1 MAVRNVA
8 AIILAGGQGER
19 LSVLSAQRAKPAV
32 PFAGKYRIIDF
43 TLSNCVNSGIYRVAV
58 LTQYRPHSLN
68 DHIGIGRPWDLD
80 RMRGGV
86 RMLQP
91 YLGRKGSDWYKG
103 TADAVYQNLQAL
115 ADWRADTLLILSGD
129 HVYKQD
135 YNAMLAFH
143 EEHKADCTVAVQ
155 QVPMEEAHRF
165 GTLITGQDGR
175 VVGFD
180 EKPPVPKSNLIS
192 MGIYVFD
199 RDILVRRLDDDART
213 QGSKR
218 DFGRDVVPRM
228 VEMDRVFAYPFRGYW
243 RDVGTIQSY
252 WESNMGLLNEPPDFD
267 LYDTDW
273 VIHTRSEER
282 PPARIT
288 DKGNI
293 ICSLISHGSIINGTV
308 EHSVLSPG
316 VFVAEGAI
324 VRDSI
329 LFPDCIVGPGSV
341 VDRSILDKNVVV
353 GADVRLGDGSDTRP
367 NRTQPR
373 NLQSGITVVGKGARI
388 PTGLRI
394 GRNCLIAADVIE
406 RDFTRFL
413 STNGH
418 VSTELP
424 SGETVEAAPRGESGR
439 LELPR

>member
-1 MAVRNVA
+1 MAMRNVA
-8 AIILAGGQGER
+8 AVILAGGQGER
-19 LSVLSAQRAKPAV
+19 LSVLSAQQAKPAV

-91 YLGRKGSDWYKG
+91 YLGRKGSDWYEG
-103 TADAVYQNLQAL
+103 TGDAVYQNLSSL
-115 ADWRADTLLILSGD
+115 PDWRADTLLILSGD

-135 YNAMLAFH
+135 YNTMLAFH
-143 EEHKADCTVAVQ
+143 DERKAAATVAVI
-155 QVPMEEAHRF
+155 QVQMDEAHRF
-165 GTLITGQDGR
+165 GTLVAGSDGR
-175 VVGFD
+175 VIGFE
-180 EKPPVPKSNLIS
+180 EKPPQPRSNLIS

-199 RDILVRRLDDDART
+199 RDVLVRRLEEDARIP
-213 QGSKR
+213 GSKR
-218 DFGRDVVPRM
+218 DFGRDIVPRM
-228 VEMDRVFAYPFRGYW
+228 VQIDRVYAYPFRGYW

-282 PPARIT
+282 PPARVTERGKIIT
-288 DKGNI
+288 
-293 ICSLISHGSIINGTV
+293 SLISHGSIINGTV

-316 VFVAEGAI
+316 VFVAEGAL
-324 VRDSI
+324 VKDSI

-341 VDRSILDKNVVV
+341 IDHAILDKTVVV
-353 GADVRLGDGSDTRP
+353 GADVRLGDGEDTRP

-373 NLQSGITVVGKGARI
+373 NLQSGITVVGKGPRL

-394 GRNCLIAADVIE
+394 GRNVLIAADVIE
-406 RDFTRFL
+406 RDFQRFL
-413 STNGH
+413 SSNGH
-418 VSTELP
+418 LVGELA
-424 SGETVEAAPRGESGR
+424 SGETVDAAPRTESGR
-439 LELPR
+439 LETPR

>member
-1 MAVRNVA
+1 MAMQNVA
-8 AIILAGGQGER
+8 AVILAGGQGER

-43 TLSNCVNSGIYRVAV
+43 TLSNCVNSDIYRVAV

-91 YLGRKGSDWYKG
+91 YLGRKGSDWYRG
-103 TADAVYQNLQAL
+103 TADAVYQNLGEL
-115 ADWRADTLLILSGD
+115 ADWRVETLLILSGD
-129 HVYKQD
+129 HVYKMD

-143 EEHKADCTVAVQ
+143 SEHKAHATVAVM

-165 GTLITGQDGR
+165 GTLVTAPDGR
-175 VVGFD
+175 VIRFD
-180 EKPPVPKSNLIS
+180 EKPPQPQSNLIS

-199 RDILVRRLDDDART
+199 RDMLVRRLDEDART
-213 QGSKR
+213 PGSKR
-218 DFGRDVVPRM
+218 DFGRDLVPRM
-228 VEMDRVFAYPFRGYW
+228 VELDRVFAYPFRGYW
-243 RDVGTIQSY
+243 RDVGTIYTY
-252 WESNMGLLNEPPDFD
+252 WETNMGLLKEPPDFD

-282 PPARIT
+282 PPARVT
-288 DKGNI
+288 ERGKI
-293 ICSLISHGSIINGTV
+293 IRSLISHGSIINGTV

-316 VFVAEGAI
+316 VFVGEAAL

-329 LFPDCIVGPGSV
+329 LFPDCIVGPGSI
-341 VDRSILDKNVVV
+341 VDRAILDKSVVV
-353 GADVRLGDGSDTRP
+353 GADVHLGDGDDTRP

-373 NLQSGITVVGKGARI
+373 NLQAGITVVGKGARI

-406 RDFTRFL
+406 RDFVRFL
-413 STNGH
+413 SSNGH
-418 VSTELP
+418 VGKELA
-424 SGETVEAAPRGESGR
+424 SGETVEAAPREAGAR
-439 LELPR
+439 

>member
-1 MAVRNVA
+1 MAIRNVVA
-8 AIILAGGQGER
+8 VILAGGQGER

-43 TLSNCVNSGIYRVAV
+43 TLSNCVNSGIDRVAV

-68 DHIGIGRPWDLD
+68 DHIGNGRPWDLD

-103 TADAVYQNLQAL
+103 TADAVYQNLPAL
-115 ADWRADTLLILSGD
+115 AEWRADTLLILSGD
-129 HVYKQD
+129 HIYKQD
-135 YNAMLAFH
+135 YNAMLDFH
-143 EEHKADCTVAVQ
+143 EDRKADCTVAVL
-155 QVPMEEAHRF
+155 QVPMDEAHRF
-165 GTLITGQDGR
+165 GTLVTAPDGR
-175 VVGFD
+175 VIGFE
-180 EKPPVPKSNLIS
+180 EKPPEPHSNLIS

-199 RDILVRRLDDDART
+199 RDILVRRLEEDART
-213 QGSKR
+213 PGSKR

-228 VEMDRVFAYPFRGYW
+228 VEIDRVYAYPFRGYW

-282 PPARIT
+282 PPARVTERGKI
-288 DKGNI
+288 N
-293 ICSLISHGSIINGTV
+293 CSLISHGSIINGTV
-308 EHSVLSPG
+308 DHSVLSPG

-329 LFPDCIVGPGSV
+329 LFTDCIVGPGSV
-341 VDRSILDKNVVV
+341 IDRGILDKHVVV
-353 GADVRLGDGSDTRP
+353 GADVRLGDGNDTRP

-406 RDFTRFL
+406 RDFQRFL
-413 STNGH
+413 SSNGH
-418 VSTELP
+418 VTTLLP
-424 SGETVEAAPRGESGR
+424 SGETVDVASREAAAR
-439 LELPR
+439 

>member
-1 MAVRNVA
+1 MALRNVA
-8 AIILAGGQGER
+8 AVILAGGQGER

-43 TLSNCVNSGIYRVAV
+43 TLSNCVNSGIYLVAV

-91 YLGRKGSDWYKG
+91 YLGRKGSDWYRG
-103 TADAVYQNLQAL
+103 TADAVYQNLSEL
-115 ADWRADTLLILSGD
+115 ADWRSDTLLILSGD

-143 EEHKADCTVAVQ
+143 EDHKADCTVAVQ

-165 GTLITGQDGR
+165 GTLVTAPDGR
-175 VVGFD
+175 VVRFE
-180 EKPPVPKSNLIS
+180 EKPPEPHSNLIS

-199 RDILVRRLDDDART
+199 RDVLVRRLEEDART
-213 QGSKR
+213 AGSKR
-218 DFGRDVVPRM
+218 DFGGDVVPRM
-228 VEMDRVFAYPFRGYW
+228 VKADRVFAYPFKGYW

-252 WESNMGLLNEPPDFD
+252 WESNMGLLKEPPDFD

-273 VIHTRSEER
+273 LIHTRSEER

-288 DKGNI
+288 KRGAI

-329 LFPDCIVGPGSV
+329 LFTDCIVGPGSII
-341 VDRSILDKNVVV
+341 DHGILDKHVVV
-353 GADVRLGDGSDTRP
+353 GADVRLGVGEDARP

-388 PTGLRI
+388 PTGLSI
-394 GRNCLIAADVIE
+394 GRNCLIAADVME
-406 RDFTRFL
+406 RDFQRFL
-413 STNGH
+413 SSNGH
-418 VSTELP
+418 VATELP
-424 SGETVEAAPRGESGR
+424 SGETVDVASREAAPR
-439 LELPR
+439 

>member
-1 MAVRNVA
+1 
-8 AIILAGGQGER
+8 
-19 LSVLSAQRAKPAV
+19 
-32 PFAGKYRIIDF
+32 
-43 TLSNCVNSGIYRVAV
+43 
-58 LTQYRPHSLN
+58 
-68 DHIGIGRPWDLD
+68 
-80 RMRGGV
+80 
-86 RMLQP
+86 
-91 YLGRKGSDWYKG
+91 
-103 TADAVYQNLQAL
+103 
-115 ADWRADTLLILSGD
+115 
-129 HVYKQD
+129 
-135 YNAMLAFH
+135 
-143 EEHKADCTVAVQ
+143 
-155 QVPMEEAHRF
+155 
-165 GTLITGQDGR
+165 
-175 VVGFD
+175 
-180 EKPPVPKSNLIS
+180 
-192 MGIYVFD
+192 
-199 RDILVRRLDDDART
+199 
-213 QGSKR
+213 
-218 DFGRDVVPRM
+218 M
-228 VEMDRVFAYPFRGYW
+228 VENDRVFAYPFRGYW

-288 DKGNI
+288 DKGEI
-293 ICSLISHGSIINGTV
+293 VCSLISHGSIINGTV

-316 VFVAEGAI
+316 VFVAEGAV

-353 GADVRLGDGSDTRP
+353 GAEVRLGDGEDMRA

-413 STNGH
+413 SRNGH
-418 VSTELP
+418 VSMELA
-424 SGETVEAAPRGESGR
+424 SGETVEAAPRAESGR
-439 LELPR
+439 LEMPR

>member
-1 MAVRNVA
+1 MAIRNVA
-8 AIILAGGQGER
+8 AVILAGGQGER

-80 RMRGGV
+80 RMHGGV
-86 RMLQP
+86 RLLQP
-91 YLGRKGSDWYKG
+91 YLGRKGSDWYRG
-103 TADAVYQNLQAL
+103 TADAVYQNLSAL
-115 ADWRADTLLILSGD
+115 ANWRADTMLILSGD

-143 EEHKADCTVAVQ
+143 DEHKADATVAVLE
-155 QVPMEEAHRF
+155 VPMEEAHRF
-165 GTLITGQDGR
+165 GTLVTGPAGR
-175 VVGFD
+175 VIGFD
-180 EKPPVPKSNLIS
+180 EKPPQPKSNLIS
-192 MGIYVFD
+192 MGIYVFN
-199 RDILVRRLDDDART
+199 RDVLVRRLEEDART
-213 QGSKR
+213 PNSKR

-228 VEMDRVFAYPFRGYW
+228 VEADRVFAYPFRGYW

-252 WESNMGLLNEPPDFD
+252 WESNMGLLKEPPDFD

-282 PPARIT
+282 PPARVTARGRIST
-288 DKGNI
+288 
-293 ICSLISHGSIINGTV
+293 SLISHGSIINGSV

-316 VFVAEGAI
+316 VFVAEGAL

-341 VDRSILDKNVVV
+341 IDRAILDKNVVV
-353 GADVRLGDGSDTRP
+353 GSDVRLGEGNDTRP

-388 PTGLRI
+388 PSGLRI

-406 RDFTRFL
+406 RDFARLL
-413 STNGH
+413 SSNGH
-418 VSTELP
+418 RTAELA
-424 SGETVEAAPRGESGR
+424 SGETVEAAREAGAR
-439 LELPR
+439 

>member
-103 TADAVYQNLQAL
+103 TADAVYQNLSAL
-115 ADWRADTLLILSGD
+115 ADWRSDTLLILSGD
-129 HVYKQD
+129 HIYKMD

-143 EEHKADCTVAVQ
+143 EERKADVTVAVM

-165 GTLITGQDGR
+165 GTLVAASDGR

-180 EKPPVPKSNLIS
+180 EKPPQPKSNLIS

-199 RDILVRRLDDDART
+199 RDIMVRRLEEDART
-213 QGSKR
+213 PNSKR

-228 VEMDRVFAYPFRGYW
+228 VEIDRVYAYPFKGYW

-273 VIHTRSEER
+273 IIHTRSEER
-282 PPARIT
+282 PPARVTDRGKIIT
-288 DKGNI
+288 
-293 ICSLISHGSIINGTV
+293 SLISHGSIINGTV

-329 LFPDCIVGPGSV
+329 LFPDCIIGPGSV
-341 VDRSILDKNVVV
+341 IDHGILDKNVVV
-353 GADVRLGDGSDTRP
+353 GADVYLGEGSDTRP

-373 NLQSGITVVGKGARI
+373 NLTSGITVVGKGARI
-388 PTGLRI
+388 PTGLHI

-406 RDFTRFL
+406 RDFSRVL
-413 STNGH
+413 GTNGH
-418 VSTELP
+418 MQRELG
-424 SGETVEAAPRGESGR
+424 SGETVEVAARNESLR
-439 LELPR
+439 

>member
-1 MAVRNVA
+1 MAIRNVA
-8 AIILAGGQGER
+8 AVILAGGQGER

-43 TLSNCVNSGIYRVAV
+43 TLSNCVNSGIDRVAV

-91 YLGRKGSDWYKG
+91 YLGRKGSDWYRG
-103 TADAVYQNLQAL
+103 TADAVYQNLGEM

-129 HVYKQD
+129 HVYKMD

-143 EEHKADCTVAVQ
+143 EDRKADVTVAVM

-165 GTLITGQDGR
+165 GTLVTAHDGR
-175 VVGFD
+175 VSAFE
-180 EKPPVPKSNLIS
+180 EKPPEPHSNLIS

-199 RDILVRRLDDDART
+199 RDILVRRLEEDART
-213 QGSKR
+213 PGSKR

-228 VEMDRVFAYPFRGYW
+228 VEIDRVYAYPFRGYW

-282 PPARIT
+282 PPARVTERGKI
-288 DKGNI
+288 N
-293 ICSLISHGSIINGTV
+293 CSLISHGSIINGTV
-308 EHSVLSPG
+308 DHSVLSPG

-329 LFPDCIVGPGSV
+329 LFTDCIVGPGSV
-341 VDRSILDKNVVV
+341 IDRGILDKHVVV
-353 GADVRLGDGSDTRP
+353 GADVRLGDGNDTRP

-406 RDFTRFL
+406 RDFQRFL
-413 STNGH
+413 SSNGH
-418 VSTELP
+418 VTTLLP
-424 SGETVEAAPRGESGR
+424 SGETVDVASREAAPR
-439 LELPR
+439 

>member
-43 TLSNCVNSGIYRVAV
+43 TL
-58 LTQYRPHSLN
+58 
-68 DHIGIGRPWDLD
+68 
-80 RMRGGV
+80 
-86 RMLQP
+86 
-91 YLGRKGSDWYKG
+91 
-103 TADAVYQNLQAL
+103 
-115 ADWRADTLLILSGD
+115 
-129 HVYKQD
+129 
-135 YNAMLAFH
+135 FH
-143 EEHKADCTVAVQ
+143 DEHKADVTVAVM

-165 GTLITGQDGR
+165 GTLVAAADGR
-175 VVGFD
+175 VVGF
-180 EKPPVPKSNLIS
+180 EERPPQPQSNLIS

-199 RDILVRRLDDDART
+199 RDVLVRRLEEDARI

-218 DFGRDVVPRM
+218 DFGRDLVPRM
-228 VEMDRVFAYPFRGYW
+228 VEVDRVFAYPFRGYW

-252 WESNMGLLNEPPDFD
+252 WDSNMGLLNEPPDFD

-288 DKGNI
+288 DQGRI
-293 ICSLISHGSIINGTV
+293 LRSLISHGSIINGAV

-316 VFVAEGAI
+316 VFVAEGAV

-329 LFPDCIVGPGSV
+329 LFPDCIVGPGSL
-341 VDRSILDKNVVV
+341 VDRAILDKNVVV
-353 GADVRLGDGSDTRP
+353 GADVRLGEGNDTRP
-367 NRTQPR
+367 NRSQPR
-373 NLQSGITVVGKGARI
+373 NLQTGITVVGKGARI

-394 GRNCLIAADVIE
+394 GRNCLISADVIE

-413 STNGH
+413 ASNGH
-418 VSTELP
+418 VRAELP
-424 SGETVEAAPRGESGR
+424 SGETVDVASREAGAR
-439 LELPR
+439 

>member
-1 MAVRNVA
+1 MAMRNVA
-8 AIILAGGQGER
+8 AVILAGGQGER

-86 RMLQP
+86 RLLQP

-103 TADAVYQNLQAL
+103 TADAVYQNLSSF

-129 HVYKQD
+129 HVYKMD
-135 YNAMLAFH
+135 YNTMLAFH
-143 EEHKADCTVAVQ
+143 EEHKADATVAVM

-165 GTLITGQDGR
+165 GTLVAGADGR
-175 VVGFD
+175 VIAFE
-180 EKPPVPKSNLIS
+180 EKPPQPRSNLIS

-199 RDILVRRLDDDART
+199 REVLVRRLEEDARKP
-213 QGSKR
+213 GSKR

-228 VEMDRVFAYPFRGYW
+228 VELDRVYAYPFRGYW
-243 RDVGTIQSY
+243 RDVGTIHTY

-267 LYDTDW
+267 LYDSDW

-288 DKGNI
+288 DRGRI
-293 ICSLISHGSIINGTV
+293 RRSLISHGSIINGMV

-316 VFVAEGAI
+316 VFVAEGAV

-341 VDRSILDKNVVV
+341 VDRAILDKHVVV
-353 GADVRLGDGSDTRP
+353 GADVRLGDGNDTRP

-406 RDFTRFL
+406 RDFQRLL

-418 VSTELP
+418 VASELK
-424 SGETVEAAPRGESGR
+424 SGETVDVASREASAR
-439 LELPR
+439 

>member
-91 YLGRKGSDWYKG
+91 YLGRKGSDWYRG
-103 TADAVYQNLQAL
+103 TADAVYQNMPAIS
-115 ADWRADTLLILSGD
+115 DWRSETLLILSGD
-129 HVYKQD
+129 HVYKMD
-135 YNAMLAFH
+135 YNTMLAFH
-143 EEHKADCTVAVQ
+143 EERKADVTVAVM

-165 GTLITGQDGR
+165 GTLAAAPDGR
-175 VVGFD
+175 VFGFD
-180 EKPPVPKSNLIS
+180 EKPAQPKSNLIS
-192 MGIYVFD
+192 MGIYVFN
-199 RDILVRRLDDDART
+199 RDILVRRLEDDARLV
-213 QGSKR
+213 GSKR
-218 DFGRDVVPRM
+218 DFGRDIVPRM
-228 VEMDRVFAYPFRGYW
+228 VEMDRVYAYPFLGYW

-282 PPARIT
+282 PPARVT
-288 DKGNI
+288 DRGRMM
-293 ICSLISHGSIINGTV
+293 CSLISHGSIINGAV

-329 LFPDCIVGPGSV
+329 LFPDCIVGPGSI
-341 VDRSILDKNVVV
+341 VDRAILDKNVVV
-353 GADVRLGDGSDTRP
+353 GADVHLGEGDDARP

-373 NLQSGITVVGKGARI
+373 NVSSGISVAGKGARI
-388 PTGLRI
+388 PSGLSI

-406 RDFTRFL
+406 RDFHRFL
-413 STNGH
+413 SSNGH
-418 VSTELP
+418 VATQLA
-424 SGETVEAAPRGESGR
+424 SGETVDVAARPDTGR
-439 LELPR
+439 

>member
-1 MAVRNVA
+1 MLMAVRNVA

-103 TADAVYQNLQAL
+103 TADAVYQNLSAM
-115 ADWRADTLLILSGD
+115 ADWRADTMLILSGD

-135 YNAMLAFH
+135 YNSMLAFH
-143 EEHKADCTVAVQ
+143 EEHKADVTVAVL

-165 GTLITGQDGR
+165 GTLVAAPDGR

-180 EKPPVPKSNLIS
+180 EKPAQPKSNLIS

-199 RDILVRRLDDDART
+199 RDVLVRRLEEDARIA
-213 QGSKR
+213 GSKR
-218 DFGRDVVPRM
+218 DFGRDIVPRM

-282 PPARIT
+282 PPARVT
-288 DKGNI
+288 DRGKI
-293 ICSLISHGSIINGTV
+293 LCSLISHGSIINGTV

-316 VFVAEGAI
+316 VFVAEGAV

-329 LFPDCIVGPGSV
+329 LFPDCIVG
-341 VDRSILDKNVVV
+341 
-353 GADVRLGDGSDTRP
+353 ADVRLGEGEDTRP

-388 PTGLRI
+388 PSGLRI

-406 RDFTRFL
+406 RDFQRFL
-413 STNGH
+413 SSNGH
-418 VSTELP
+418 VGSTLA
-424 SGETVEAAPRGESGR
+424 SGETVDVAAREAGAR
-439 LELPR
+439 

>member
-1 MAVRNVA
+1 MPIRTVA
-8 AIILAGGQGER
+8 AVILAGGQGER

-91 YLGRKGSDWYKG
+91 YLGRKGSDWYRG
-103 TADAVYQNLQAL
+103 TADAVYQNLQAI

-143 EEHKADCTVAVQ
+143 EDRKADCTVAVL

-165 GTLITGQDGR
+165 GTLVTGSDGR
-175 VVGFD
+175 VVGFE
-180 EKPPVPKSNLIS
+180 EKPAEPHSNLIS

-199 RDILVRRLDDDART
+199 RDVLVRRLEEDART

-228 VEMDRVFAYPFRGYW
+228 VEMDRVFAYPFKGYW
-243 RDVGTIQSY
+243 RDVGTIHSY
-252 WESNMGLLNEPPDFD
+252 WESNMGLLKDPPDFD
-267 LYDTDW
+267 LYDMDW
-273 VIHTRSEER
+273 LIHTRSEER

-288 DKGNI
+288 ERGTI

-316 VFVAEGAI
+316 VFVAEGAV

-329 LFPDCIVGPGSV
+329 LFTDCIVGPGSV
-341 VDRSILDKNVVV
+341 VDRAILDKHVVV
-353 GADVRLGDGSDTRP
+353 GADVRLGLGEDTRP

-406 RDFTRFL
+406 RDFQRLL
-413 STNGH
+413 SSNGH
-418 VSTELP
+418 VATELA
-424 SGETVEAAPRGESGR
+424 SGETVEVASREAAAR
-439 LELPR
+439 

>member
-1 MAVRNVA
+1 MAIRNVA
-8 AIILAGGQGER
+8 AVILAGGQGER

-68 DHIGIGRPWDLD
+68 DHIAIGRPWDLD
-80 RMRGGV
+80 RSSGGV

-91 YLGRKGSDWYKG
+91 YLGRKGSDWYRG
-103 TADAVYQNLQAL
+103 TADAVYQNLAEM

-129 HVYKQD
+129 HVYKMD

-143 EEHKADCTVAVQ
+143 DDRKADVTVAVL

-165 GTLITGQDGR
+165 GTLVTAPDGR
-175 VVGFD
+175 VTAFE
-180 EKPPVPKSNLIS
+180 EKPPEPHSNLIS

-199 RDILVRRLDDDART
+199 RDILVRRLEEDART
-213 QGSKR
+213 AGSKR

-228 VEMDRVFAYPFRGYW
+228 VEADRVYAYPFKGYW

-282 PPARIT
+282 PPARVT
-288 DKGNI
+288 DRGTI

-316 VFVAEGAI
+316 VFVAEGAV

-329 LFPDCIVGPGSV
+329 LFTDCIVGPGSV
-341 VDRSILDKNVVV
+341 VDRGILDKHVVV
-353 GADVRLGDGSDTRP
+353 GADVRLGQGDDTRP

-406 RDFTRFL
+406 RDFQRFL

-424 SGETVEAAPRGESGR
+424 SGETVDVAAREAAAR
-439 LELPR
+439 

>member
-1 MAVRNVA
+1 MAIRNVA
-8 AIILAGGQGER
+8 AVILAGGQGER

-43 TLSNCVNSGIYRVAV
+43 ALSNCVNSGLYRVAV

-91 YLGRKGSDWYKG
+91 YLGRKGSDWYRG
-103 TADAVYQNLQAL
+103 TADAVYQNLAEL

-129 HVYKQD
+129 HVYKMD

-143 EEHKADCTVAVQ
+143 EDRKADCTVAVM
-155 QVPMEEAHRF
+155 QVPMDEAHRF
-165 GTLITGQDGR
+165 GTLVTAPDGR
-175 VVGFD
+175 VTAFE
-180 EKPPVPKSNLIS
+180 EKPPEPRSNLIS

-199 RDILVRRLDDDART
+199 RDILVRRLEEDART
-213 QGSKR
+213 PGSKR

-228 VEMDRVFAYPFRGYW
+228 VEIDRVYAYPFKGYW

-288 DKGNI
+288 ERGRI
-293 ICSLISHGSIINGTV
+293 ICSLVSHGSIINGTV
-308 EHSVLSPG
+308 ERSVLSPG
-316 VFVAEGAI
+316 VFVAEGAV

-329 LFPDCIVGPGSV
+329 LFTDCIIGPGSI
-341 VDRSILDKNVVV
+341 VDRGILDKHVVV
-353 GADVRLGDGSDTRP
+353 GADVRLGDGTDTRP

-388 PTGLRI
+388 PTGLRV

-406 RDFTRFL
+406 RDFQRFL

-418 VSTELP
+418 VATVLP
-424 SGETVEAAPRGESGR
+424 SGETVDVAPREPAVR
-439 LELPR
+439 

>member
-1 MAVRNVA
+1 MAIRNVA
-8 AIILAGGQGER
+8 AVILAGGQGER

-91 YLGRKGSDWYKG
+91 YLGRKGSDWYRG
-103 TADAVYQNLQAL
+103 TADAVYQNLPAI
-115 ADWRADTLLILSGD
+115 ADWRSDTLLILSGD

-143 EEHKADCTVAVQ
+143 EDRKADCTVAVL

-165 GTLITGQDGR
+165 GTLVTGPDGR
-175 VVGFD
+175 VVGFE
-180 EKPPVPKSNLIS
+180 EKPPEPHSNLIS

-199 RDILVRRLDDDART
+199 RDVLVRRLEEDAHT

-228 VEMDRVFAYPFRGYW
+228 VEMDRVFAYPFKGYW

-252 WESNMGLLNEPPDFD
+252 WESNMGLLKEPPDFD

-273 VIHTRSEER
+273 LIHTRSEER

-288 DKGNI
+288 ERGTI

-316 VFVAEGAI
+316 VFVAEGAV

-329 LFPDCIVGPGSV
+329 LFTDCIVGPGSI
-341 VDRSILDKNVVV
+341 VDRGILDKHVVV
-353 GADVRLGDGSDTRP
+353 GADVRLGQGEDTRP

-406 RDFTRFL
+406 RDFQRFL
-413 STNGH
+413 SSNGH
-418 VSTELP
+418 VATELP
-424 SGETVEAAPRGESGR
+424 SGETVEVASREAAAR
-439 LELPR
+439 